1 MPERKN
7 QTTVEQIETISTEIK
22 LEDNQKIPEPPIP
35 PEDLKVRYI
44 SESATESDAEIES

>member
-1 MPERKN
+1 MPEKRT
-7 QTTVEQIETISTEIK
+7 QFTVEQVETISTEIK

-44 SESATESDAEIES
+44 SESANDDLGA